1 MKYNPRLF
9 APGILHHCY
18 QRLVSRNLI
27 FYTVSDYLVF
37 FSVFCSTAR
46 KYDVRVLSLC
56 IMPDHFHCSLTAG
69 SRKDLSGFIGEY
81 TGQFVSVHNPVCH
94 HSGPLFESPFGRAV
108 KLGAKKARTNLIYV
122 GNNPVER
129 QLCKRA
135 EEYRWNFLAYARSKH
150 PFSEPLI
157 LRHAS
162 RPLARAVRE
171 VRSDALRCRPLTYRQ
186 LQRLSIPLNHSEL
199 NQLIDCII
207 RAYNVIDYD
216 AAIRF
221 FDNYQDML
229 HAMHSTTGSE
239 YDLNEIFNGRSDA
252 CYIQMT
258 KILMKELRLKDIHD
272 ILAFPEQMRRD
283 IGDRFLRRTGALPTQ
298 IASFLH
304 LPH

>member
-1 MKYNPRLF
+1 M
-9 APGILHHCY
+9 
-18 QRLVSRNLI
+18 
-27 FYTVSDYLVF
+27 
-37 FSVFCSTAR
+37 
-46 KYDVRVLSLC
+46 
-56 IMPDHFHCSLTAG
+56 
-69 SRKDLSGFIGEY
+69 
-81 TGQFVSVHNPVCH
+81 
-94 HSGPLFESPFGRAV
+94 
-108 KLGAKKARTNLIYV
+108 
-122 GNNPVER
+122 
-129 QLCKRA
+129 
-135 EEYRWNFLAYARSKH
+135 
-150 PFSEPLI
+150 
-157 LRHAS
+157 
-162 RPLARAVRE
+162 
-171 VRSDALRCRPLTYRQ
+171 
-186 LQRLSIPLNHSEL
+186 
-199 NQLIDCII
+199 
-207 RAYNVIDYD
+207 IDYD